1 MISHMFVCSALL
13 RPRRTPKASR
23 PREPSQC
30 FYISDVNMAELQPK
44 TKEIYTS
51 TTSLH
56 MFDDMWSP
64 SKRPSV
70 LQQEGSKETH
80 QNANTWTRYTLLSQ
94 LSTHIVN
101 FGSFLKETYGVS
113 ALGKSVLY
121 LVTLACSVTG
131 GLGWFVTNG
140 HLVARAVSA
149 GISQNNAAF
158 LITILGIG
166 SFIGRAGHGVI
177 IDKGWVSRQVMFT
190 VAFGAT
196 GILSLLNPLLDTF
209 VLLGVFAGLFGIFHG
224 IANSLVFAMIKL
236 QVARTEAA
244 AALSFGTLVLA
255 CSNTAGG
262 VVAGKS
268 ITMLLYFFLYQRCP
282 LAKVWTKFIKT

>member
-1 MISHMFVCSALL
+1 
-13 RPRRTPKASR
+13 
-23 PREPSQC
+23 
-30 FYISDVNMAELQPK
+30 MAELQPK

-80 QNANTWTRYTLLSQ
+80 QSNTRTRYTLLSQ

-177 IDKGWVSRQVMFT
+177 IDKGWVNRQVMFT

-268 ITMLLYFFLYQRCP
+268 ITMLLYFFFCIKGVPWQKFGLSLSKLEVAPCLRGNLYH
-282 LAKVWTKFIKT
+282 